1 MKIRLGQV
9 FYGMGPHGYAV
20 LGSSPLA
27 KWAEGDV
34 KVLCG
39 MIGTPSVALD
49 GSFVL
54 ASRPVGDSVL
64 LVRACAGALDP
75 NGRRTMLFHVLVAK
89 GADLA
94 AAGQDAFS
102 ISEKGLFLSSVPKG
116 EVTDI
121 EVETGAASP
130 WRAMP
135 PFDVSCPAVLRLVK
149 PDVPLVRSLLG
160 SRANSLTWSTFS
172 ETAQPSFDICVVDM
186 YAALPD
192 EKSIYDSKGLTRGAS
207 MARKPAVP
215 VSAPTGRQPKHR
227 HAGIS
232 TMIKFSILLNVVLA
246 VFCFVLLRSRKTAKP
261 EESKIHATAAVV
273 DHSHEN
279 ELVGLR
285 REIAAYNDL
294 LNGFSRDNVI
304 WNWDEVVA
312 SSAYLSMMKKPVN
325 LAYEG
330 ETAVYG
336 KITANINFVKSIFE
350 LHSKGEKR
358 NE

>member
-27 KWAEGDV
+27 KWAESDV
-34 KVLCG
+34 KFLCG

-49 GSFVL
+49 GAFVL
-54 ASRPVGDSVL
+54 ASRPVGDNVL

-75 NGRRTMLFHVLVAK
+75 NGRRTMLFHALVAK

-94 AAGQDAFS
+94 AAGLDAFS
-102 ISEKGLFLSSVPKG
+102 ISEKGLFQASAPKG

-121 EVETGAASP
+121 EVESGAVSP

-149 PDVPLVRSLLG
+149 PDVPLIRSILG

-172 ETAQPSFDICVVDM
+172 ETARPSFDICVVDV
-186 YAALPD
+186 YAALPE
-192 EKSIYDSKGLTRGAS
+192 EKSIYDRTGLMRGAS
-207 MARKPAVP
+207 KARKPVEP
-215 VSAPTGRQPKHR
+215 VSAPTEPQPKHQ

-232 TMIKFSILLNVVLA
+232 TMMKFSILLNVVLA
-246 VFCFVLLRSRKTAKP
+246 VFCFVLLRNHKTDKP
-261 EESKIHATAAVV
+261 EESKVQAPVAVV
-273 DHSHEN
+273 DHSLDK
-279 ELVGLR
+279 ELVDLR
-285 REIAAYNDL
+285 REIAAYNEL
-294 LNGFSRDNVI
+294 LNGFSRDNLI
-304 WNWDEVVA
+304 WNWDEVVTN
-312 SSAYLSMMKKPVN
+312 SAYLSVMKKPVN
-325 LAYEG
+325 RTFEG
-330 ETAVYG
+330 EKAVYD

-350 LHSKGEKR
+350 LHSKGEKKK
-358 NE
+358 